1 MQVIRGF
8 DVKETLDLFMGLGI
22 VPKDRNGYV
31 YPNSDQA
38 ASVLDVLR
46 TELERLKVRILL
58 SCQIE
63 KIEKKKNGGF
73 LVHTDQGKVETDAL
87 ILAAGS
93 KAAPSTGSDGS
104 GYEYARQ
111 LGHSVIKPLPA
122 LVQLRCQG
130 NLYKQMAGIRTEAE
144 VRLQADGITLASDR
158 GELQITDYGLSGIPI
173 FQVSRY
179 AARALDEK
187 KKVRVYVDFMPG
199 WDDNESFRL
208 LKKEP
213 FCWLTNRQ
221 KNCLQEC

>member
-1 MQVIRGF
+1 M
-8 DVKETLDLFMGLGI
+8 
-22 VPKDRNGYV
+22 
-31 YPNSDQA
+31 
-38 ASVLDVLR
+38 
-46 TELERLKVRILL
+46 
-58 SCQIE
+58 
-63 KIEKKKNGGF
+63 
-73 LVHTDQGKVETDAL
+73 
-87 ILAAGS
+87 
-93 KAAPSTGSDGS
+93 
-104 GYEYARQ
+104 
-111 LGHSVIKPLPA
+111 IKPLPA

-208 LKKEP
+208 LKKRALLLAYKPAEEL
-213 FCWLTNRQ
+213 FTGMLNRKLAQ
-221 KNCLQEC
+221 ALLKTGRH

>member
-1 MQVIRGF
+1 
-8 DVKETLDLFMGLGI
+8 MGLGI

-179 AARALDEK
+179 ATRALDEK

-208 LKKEP
+208 LKKKSP
-213 FCWLTNRQ
+213 FAG
-221 KNCLQEC
+221 LQTGRRTVYRNVKPQTCPGSF

>member
-93 KAAPSTGSDGS
+93 KGSDGS

-111 LGHSVIKPLPA
+111 LGHSVIKSLPA

-144 VRLQADGITLASDR
+144 VQVLK
-158 GELQITDYGLSGIPI
+158 GLSAGDTILTSGTLQLRTGMPVI
-173 FQVSRY
+173 
-179 AARALDEK
+179 LDQI
-187 KKVRVYVDFMPG
+187 
-199 WDDNESFRL
+199 N
-208 LKKEP
+208 
-213 FCWLTNRQ
+213 
-221 KNCLQEC
+221 